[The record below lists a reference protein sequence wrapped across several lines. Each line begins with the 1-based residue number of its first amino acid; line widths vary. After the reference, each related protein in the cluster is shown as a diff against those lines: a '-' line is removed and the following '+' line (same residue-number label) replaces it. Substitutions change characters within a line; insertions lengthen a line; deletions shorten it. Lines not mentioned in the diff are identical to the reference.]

1 MTVPESEPVE
11 ETMKPVEETK
21 KESNEGKTG
30 KEAMDEDPVE
40 KKPAEET
47 KQEAKEEKA
56 AEEEEEKI
64 VIIPPKPKPVKF
76 ERREE
81 VYLRKRKDQREK
93 KLDWLDRKNKFKR
106 RKTANQAKIK
116 LKTFNFTPPHK
127 SIIQFLRMEAQ
138 VRRANRRDKIT
149 KVYGHWRYKLPKDV
163 PNLLII
169 VRLKRNE
176 DVHPEFR
183 DIMKKWYL
191 NRMYQAVFK
200 RKTPELLEQ
209 LMRLG
214 DFVTYGCPSPQ
225 AVRDLL
231 HRRGKR
237 ITFDENGKGLKV
249 PLTDNRMVEDALG
262 EYDIICVE
270 DLVEEIVNVG
280 PAFERCMKFLAT
292 FSVTPPKSRRWNYK
306 RQFRDGGD
314 WGYRPGN
321 KIMELFI

>member
-11 ETMKPVEETK
+11 ETMEPVAETT
-21 KESNEGKTG
+21 KESNEAKTG
-30 KEAMDEDPVE
+30 KEAMEVDEE
-40 KKPAEET
+40 KPAEET
-47 KQEAKEEKA
+47 KQGANEEKPSE
-56 AEEEEEKI
+56 EEEEEKI
-64 VIIPPKPKPVKF
+64 VPIPPKPEPVKF

-93 KLDWLDRKNKFKR
+93 KLNWLERKQKFKK
-106 RKTANQAKIK
+106 RKTANMAKIK

-127 SIIQFLRMEAQ
+127 SIIQYLRKEAQ
-138 VRRANRRDKIT
+138 KKRADRREKIT
-149 KVYGHWRYKLPKDV
+149 KVVGHWRYRLPEDV

-183 DIMKKWYL
+183 GIMSRMHL

-200 RKTPELLEQ
+200 RKTPQLLDDLQ
-209 LMRLG
+209 RLG
-214 DFVTYGCPSPQ
+214 DFVTYGAPSPE

-237 ITFDENGKGLKV
+237 ITFDEDGKGLKV
-249 PLTDNRMVEDALG
+249 PLTDNRVIEDTLG
-262 EYDIICVE
+262 EYDIICVD
-270 DLVEEIVNVG
+270 DLVEEIIHVG
-280 PAFERCMKFLAT
+280 PAFEKCMKFLAA
-292 FSVTPPKSRRWNYK
+292 FSVTPPKGKRWNYK